1 LDRGAQRWQDAGIFA
16 IKNTTWAQ
24 WTKGATGCY
33 ASGPAGYKAVCDAR
47 RRKQFGKIECLTNS
61 LVSDTLTV
69 GWQTSNSKRHETV
82 TKRKEQKLLSDQ
94 LREILGSGPM
104 TRYRLSKEA
113 GVDQGQLSRFVL
125 GKGQMTFNTL
135 DRIGKVLK
143 LRLVVDAD
151 E

>member
-1 LDRGAQRWQDAGIFA
+1 
-16 IKNTTWAQ
+16 
-24 WTKGATGCY
+24 
-33 ASGPAGYKAVCDAR
+33 
-47 RRKQFGKIECLTNS
+47 
-61 LVSDTLTV
+61 
-69 GWQTSNSKRHETV
+69 V

>member
-1 LDRGAQRWQDAGIFA
+1 M
-16 IKNTTWAQ
+16 
-24 WTKGATGCY
+24 
-33 ASGPAGYKAVCDAR
+33 
-47 RRKQFGKIECLTNS
+47 
-61 LVSDTLTV
+61 
-69 GWQTSNSKRHETV
+69 

-94 LREILGSGPM
+94 LREILHSGPM

-143 LRLVVDAD
+143 LRLVVDSD

>member
-1 LDRGAQRWQDAGIFA
+1 M
-16 IKNTTWAQ
+16 
-24 WTKGATGCY
+24 
-33 ASGPAGYKAVCDAR
+33 
-47 RRKQFGKIECLTNS
+47 
-61 LVSDTLTV
+61 
-69 GWQTSNSKRHETV
+69 

-94 LREILGSGPM
+94 LREILDSGPM

-113 GVDQGQLSRFVL
+113 EVDQGQLSRFVL

-143 LRLVVDAD
+143 LRLVVDSD